1 VLSDQQAT
9 DVADSTTGPRLSRY
23 TASAEWDARAAWEKE
38 ECMNAQQAQQVLGKI
53 DADETIAFLQA
64 LVRDEASVNPPGD
77 VRESIRVCQEKLAAE
92 GFETEIIGDLEIMP
106 NLLATLSRGDGLTLM
121 FNAHVDV
128 VPTGEVSAWSHPPF
142 AAEIAGGRV
151 YGRGAGD
158 DKASVTAQ
166 VMGAIALARS
176 GVAFNGTLIVNVVAD
191 EETGGRH
198 GAKFVSENMM
208 RRPDFV
214 IVGEQTLGRVALG
227 EKGFASTEVIVHGR
241 AAHGA
246 LPWEGANAIEGMA
259 EVITALRRE
268 LWPRLAERTHPYFH
282 PSSASI
288 NMIEGG
294 VKNNVVPDRCR
305 IYVDRRIIPGEDP
318 EQDVQEIREIA
329 QRAIA
334 AVPGAR
340 VEVNGVGLGRASMSE
355 PDAPVV
361 QAMLAANAHLGL
373 NTELTGFSMGTDG
386 RHFAAIGIPTI
397 IYGPGDP
404 ALAHIPDEWVGI
416 DEVLDAT
423 RAYALAALELLG
435 S

>member
-1 VLSDQQAT
+1 ME
-9 DVADSTTGPRLSRY
+9 
-23 TASAEWDARAAWEKE
+23 AS
-38 ECMNAQQAQQVLGKI
+38 QAQEVLGHI

-64 LVRDEASVNPPGD
+64 LVRDPSINPPGD
-77 VRESIRVCQEKLAAE
+77 VRESIRLCREKLEAA
-92 GFETEIIGDLEIMP
+92 GFETEVIGDLEIMP
-106 NLLATLSRGDGLTLM
+106 NLIARYARDAGPALM

-128 VPTGEVSAWSHPPF
+128 VPTGEADAWTHPPF
-142 AAEIAGGRV
+142 GAVIEDGKV

-166 VMGAIALARS
+166 VLGAIALVRS
-176 GVAFNGTLIVNVVAD
+176 GIPFRGTLIVNVVAD

-198 GAKFVSENMM
+198 GARYVAEQLTT
-208 RRPDFV
+208 RPDFV
-214 IVGEQTLGRVALG
+214 IVGEQTKGRVALG
-227 EKGFASTEVIVHGR
+227 EKGFASTEVTIHGR

-246 LPWEGANAIEGMA
+246 LPWEGANAIEAMA
-259 EVITALRRE
+259 EVITALRRD

-294 VKNNVVPDRCR
+294 VKNNVVPDFCR

-329 QRAIA
+329 ERAVA
-334 AVPGAR
+334 SVPGTR
-340 VEVNGVGLGRASMSE
+340 VEVRGVGLGRAAMSDPE
-355 PDAPVV
+355 EPVV
-361 QAMLAANAHLGL
+361 QAMLAANAYLGL
-373 NTELTGFSMGTDG
+373 NTDLTGFSMGTDG

-423 RAYALAALELLG
+423 RAYALAALEVLG
-435 S
+435 T